1 MFFRGSLFS
10 DARAMPMYE
19 FTTQLAT
26 LEPPPPQMQQVLGA
40 VAGNQEAMDGF
51 CRVNA
56 GVTPIPEFFSD
67 ANLGKIFAAAA
78 SRQPG

>member
-1 MFFRGSLFS
+1 
-10 DARAMPMYE
+10 
-19 FTTQLAT
+19 
-26 LEPPPPQMQQVLGA
+26 MQQVLGA

-56 GVTPIPEFFSD
+56 GVTPIPEYFSD

-78 SRQPG
+78 SRSTR